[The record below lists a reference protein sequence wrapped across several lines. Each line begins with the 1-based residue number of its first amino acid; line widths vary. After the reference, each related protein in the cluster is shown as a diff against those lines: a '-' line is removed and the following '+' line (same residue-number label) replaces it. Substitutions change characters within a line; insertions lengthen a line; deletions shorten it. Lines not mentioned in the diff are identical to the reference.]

1 MGPILDRAEAV
12 SLLDPLNRLLS
23 ARGRRARRVWSAAGH
38 VHIELHRVDASEID
52 RFCQRLEA
60 DLTDHRAV
68 RWVETV
74 SEVGRVVVAFDE
86 GVAEEE
92 DFIECV
98 ESVEEEFGVQEEP
111 FAGDAGPHPA
121 DIEPI
126 VRGAVEIAGSAI
138 GLGLATAQRAAR
150 LPSIPY
156 MGTAAGG
163 LAFLEHQPRVRR
175 LIEHVLGTT
184 PAEVALS
191 LTNGV
196 AQGLAGSP
204 IGPLVDMGHRATLL
218 AEAAARR
225 RRWLDREAALWDGP
239 SGHPKGPAAIEPR
252 SVPLPPGPVEKY
264 ADRALLVSLGAS
276 ALTLATARS
285 LQRSTA
291 MLQAGLPKAA
301 HFGREG
307 FAAHLGRVLAAR
319 GILPLDS
326 RSLRLLDRVDCVVF
340 DIDLLVRHEFELT
353 TVTPVGLAEGDDLER
368 MARRLFDR
376 RHPAA
381 RRRRGQWTLAPL
393 EALGLEAPPGSKRL
407 AGRMAK
413 RGVALGLTHRG
424 RLVALAGAEAAPRAG
439 SEDLLAAGRSAD
451 LQVVVAADDPG
462 RAARLRPDRV
472 VLGGSRLPRAIRS
485 LQRAG
490 RVVLLVA
497 GGGSPGLPAADVA
510 LGLRLQDGPP
520 PWGADLLSEDDDL
533 SHAYLLIQACVTARQ
548 VSRQSVFLA
557 GVGASAAAVAGSLGL
572 APGADQRTMNTV
584 NLASAAAL
592 ANGTRIAV
600 GLARRPRPAWREAMP
615 WHELDASETLT
626 RLETSPAGLSEE
638 QAALLS
644 TTAAP

>member
-1 MGPILDRAEAV
+1 
-12 SLLDPLNRLLS
+12 
-23 ARGRRARRVWSAAGH
+23 
-38 VHIELHRVDASEID
+38 
-52 RFCQRLEA
+52 
-60 DLTDHRAV
+60 
-68 RWVETV
+68 
-74 SEVGRVVVAFDE
+74 
-86 GVAEEE
+86 
-92 DFIECV
+92 
-98 ESVEEEFGVQEEP
+98 
-111 FAGDAGPHPA
+111 
-121 DIEPI
+121 
-126 VRGAVEIAGSAI
+126 
-138 GLGLATAQRAAR
+138 
-150 LPSIPY
+150 
-156 MGTAAGG
+156 
-163 LAFLEHQPRVRR
+163 
-175 LIEHVLGTT
+175 
-184 PAEVALS
+184 
-191 LTNGV
+191 
-196 AQGLAGSP
+196 
-204 IGPLVDMGHRATLL
+204 
-218 AEAAARR
+218 
-225 RRWLDREAALWDGP
+225 
-239 SGHPKGPAAIEPR
+239 
-252 SVPLPPGPVEKY
+252 
-264 ADRALLVSLGAS
+264 
-276 ALTLATARS
+276 
-285 LQRSTA
+285 
-291 MLQAGLPKAA
+291 
-301 HFGREG
+301 
-307 FAAHLGRVLAAR
+307 
-319 GILPLDS
+319 
-326 RSLRLLDRVDCVVF
+326 
-340 DIDLLVRHEFELT
+340 
-353 TVTPVGLAEGDDLER
+353 
-368 MARRLFDR
+368 
-376 RHPAA
+376 
-381 RRRRGQWTLAPL
+381 
-393 EALGLEAPPGSKRL
+393 
-407 AGRMAK
+407 
-413 RGVALGLTHRG
+413 LTHRG